1 MNPPIRIAAVRPKRS
16 KPYRDAYAALQ
27 NRVCPDCGSKD
38 SPPPG
43 RGFFVSRRRAPSA
56 GKPDQEI
63 YHMSTIGA
71 KIDQL
76 ALREQKRALEEQIR
90 QLSGQMD
97 VLENDLIDQMDKE
110 GVSEID
116 RQCRDG
122 FHHHLREALVDNWDA
137 FYAYIHRYKYY
148 HLLER
153 RPSVTG
159 CRELLET
166 KGKIPGSSRSPS
178 AS

>member
-1 MNPPIRIAAVRPKRS
+1 
-16 KPYRDAYAALQ
+16 
-27 NRVCPDCGSKD
+27 
-38 SPPPG
+38 
-43 RGFFVSRRRAPSA
+43 
-56 GKPDQEI
+56 
-63 YHMSTIGA
+63 MSTIGV

-76 ALREQKRALEEQIR
+76 HALREQKRALEEQIK

-97 VLENDLIDQMDKE
+97 ELENQLIDQMDKE
-110 GVSEID
+110 GVTKSTGNSATVSISTSVKPS
-116 RQCRDG
+116 
-122 FHHHLREALVDNWDA
+122 VDDWDA

-166 KGKIPGSSRSPS
+166 KGKIPGVVPFTQRKLNIRSV
-178 AS
+178 

>member
-1 MNPPIRIAAVRPKRS
+1 
-16 KPYRDAYAALQ
+16 
-27 NRVCPDCGSKD
+27 
-38 SPPPG
+38 
-43 RGFFVSRRRAPSA
+43 
-56 GKPDQEI
+56 
-63 YHMSTIGA
+63 MSTIGV

-76 ALREQKRALEEQIR
+76 HALREQKRALEEQIK

-97 VLENDLIDQMDKE
+97 ELENQLIDQMDKE
-110 GVSEID
+110 GVTKSTGNAATVSISTSVKPS
-116 RQCRDG
+116 
-122 FHHHLREALVDNWDA
+122 VDDWDA

-166 KGKIPGSSRSPS
+166 KGKIPGVIPFTQRKLNIRSV
-178 AS
+178 